1 MADKNHTMW
10 GNLGMD
16 LNTHDLLCQALPV
29 AFGDVFM
36 TQKNRPEGMDYFNT
50 VAADIHGLRPSEL
63 IEEQKKGRKVFGTF
77 CVFVPDE
84 VVVAAN
90 GIVTGLC
97 GGSQF
102 WVPDGEKVLPT
113 NTCPLIKA
121 SMGARLGRT
130 CPFFRIADM
139 YVGETTCD
147 GKKKA
152 YEILGEDVPMHIM
165 HLPQGKRPQDMA
177 AWSDEIRIFMKKVEE
192 FTGNK
197 ITLDKLN
204 EAIKLINTR
213 RRALARLYDCR
224 KNACVPIS
232 GRDALLIMQIAFFD
246 DPARLAKMVNKL
258 CDELDERVKQGVSV
272 APKGAPRILLTGT
285 PLAVPNW
292 KMHNIIES
300 SGAIIVCEEN
310 CTGTRYFAH
319 EVKEDNKTMDEAVDA
334 LTDRYLGN
342 INCACFTPNEGRQDD
357 VVRLAKEYHVDGVI
371 DLHLK
376 FCNLYDTEHYFVERR
391 LKKEG
396 IPVLSLETDYTDND
410 AEQLRTRVEAFL
422 EMIRN

>member
-1 MADKNHTMW
+1 MADKNHAMW
-10 GNLGMD
+10 KDLGMD
-16 LNTHDLLCQALPV
+16 LDTHDLLCAALPG

-36 TQKNRPEGMDYFNT
+36 SQKNRPEGMDYFNT
-50 VAADIHGLRPSEL
+50 VAADIHGLRPAEL
-63 IEEQKKGRKVFGTF
+63 IAEQKKGRKVFGTF

-84 VVVAAN
+84 VVIAAD

-121 SMGARLGRT
+121 SLGARLGKT

-165 HLPQGKRPQDMA
+165 HLPHGKRPQDLA
-177 AWSDEIRIFMKKVEE
+177 AWSGEIRTFIKTVED
-192 FTGNK
+192 FTGNAV
-197 ITLDKLN
+197 TLEKLN
-204 EAIKLINTR
+204 GAIQIVNAK
-213 RRALARLYDCR
+213 RRALERLYNCR
-224 KNACVPIS
+224 KGQCVPIS
-232 GRDALLIMQIAFFD
+232 GRDVLLIMQIAFFD
-246 DPARLAKMVNKL
+246 DPQRLTQVVNQL
-258 CDELDERVKQGVSV
+258 CDELEERVAKGVSV
-272 APKGAPRILLTGT
+272 APKDAPRILLTGT

-300 SGAIIVCEEN
+300 SGAVIVCEEN

-319 EVKEDNKTMDEAVDA
+319 QVREDNHSLDEAVDA
-334 LTDRYLGN
+334 LTDRYLNN
-342 INCACFTPNEGRQDD
+342 IHCACFTPNPGRLDD
-357 VVRLAKEYHVDGVI
+357 IVRLAREYHVDGVI
-371 DLHLK
+371 DLNLK
-376 FCNLYDTEHYFVERR
+376 FCTLYDTEGYLVERR
-391 LKKEG
+391 LKDEG
-396 IPVLSLETDYTDND
+396 IPVLGLETDYTDND
-410 AEQLRTRVEAFL
+410 SEQLRTRVEAFL
-422 EMIRN
+422 EMIRG

>member
-1 MADKNHTMW
+1 
-10 GNLGMD
+10 
-16 LNTHDLLCQALPV
+16 
-29 AFGDVFM
+29 
-36 TQKNRPEGMDYFNT
+36 
-50 VAADIHGLRPSEL
+50 
-63 IEEQKKGRKVFGTF
+63 
-77 CVFVPDE
+77 
-84 VVVAAN
+84 
-90 GIVTGLC
+90 
-97 GGSQF
+97 
-102 WVPDGEKVLPT
+102 
-113 NTCPLIKA
+113 
-121 SMGARLGRT
+121 
-130 CPFFRIADM
+130 M

-165 HLPQGKRPQDMA
+165 NLPHSKRPQDMA

-192 FTGNK
+192 VTGNE

-204 EAIKLINTR
+204 AAIHLINTKR
-213 RRALARLYDCR
+213 QALDRLYNCR

-232 GRDALLIMQIAFFD
+232 GRDVLLIMQIAFFD
-246 DPARLAKMVNKL
+246 DPARLAEMVNKL
-258 CDELDERVKQGVSV
+258 CDELEERIRNNVSV
-272 APKGAPRILLTGT
+272 APTGAPRILITGT

-319 EVKEDNKTMDEAVDA
+319 EVKEDNQTMDAAVDA

-342 INCACFTPNEGRQDD
+342 INCACFTPNESRQDD
-357 VVRLAKEYHVDGVI
+357 IVRLAKEYHVDGVI

-391 LKKEG
+391 LKEEN
-396 IPVLSLETDYTDND
+396 IPVLGLETDYTDND